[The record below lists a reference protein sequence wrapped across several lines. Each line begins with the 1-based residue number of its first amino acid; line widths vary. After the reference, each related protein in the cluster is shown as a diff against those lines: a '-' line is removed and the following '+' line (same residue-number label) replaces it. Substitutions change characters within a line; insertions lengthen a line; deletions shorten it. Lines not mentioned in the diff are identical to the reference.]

1 MRTKRVH
8 WRWRYGGRFGHAR
21 SRHFSHRLDFAW
33 IHLIAGALGGVRL
46 VCRCKGCGCKGG
58 PGWRGPD
65 GTCVSTAKL
74 AEICGSPA
82 GTPCKQEA
90 AARVCFGKQS

>member
-1 MRTKRVH
+1 MRALTISAIVLISL
-8 WRWRYGGRFGHAR
+8 GFTSLSAPSAG
-21 SRHFSHRLDFAW
+21 FAQE
-33 IHLIAGALGGVRL
+33 
-46 VCRCKGCGCKGG
+46 VCRCQGCGCKGG

-74 AEICGSPA
+74 AEICGTPA
-82 GTPCKQEA
+82 GTPCTQEA